1 MVIWALARIAIYG
14 FLMGIWTY
22 LYKNKQLDKAL
33 YFIEMFLGS
42 IASILIAV
50 EIVARSTNNEVLL
63 NIINARVF

>member
-1 MVIWALARIAIYG
+1 MVVWALARIAIYG

-22 LYKNKQLDKAL
+22 LYKNKQLDKSL

-42 IASILIAV
+42 IASILTAV

-63 NIINARVF
+63 NIINTRVF